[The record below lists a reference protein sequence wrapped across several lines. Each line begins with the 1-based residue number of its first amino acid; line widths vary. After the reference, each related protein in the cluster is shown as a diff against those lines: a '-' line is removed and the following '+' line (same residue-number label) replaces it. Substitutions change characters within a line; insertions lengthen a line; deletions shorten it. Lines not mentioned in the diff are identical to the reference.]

1 MLSKIVLSR
10 NLIYSIKNLGK
21 LNRRSLSDSILNHN
35 SPNASIPLIEHYRSS
50 WPEPQPIVEEGADK
64 MIIPPIRTV
73 SDDKLVFTLKS
84 SFNHGNSIFY
94 PHLKFN
100 PADYKVALQVHT
112 NDLGL
117 NEDELKIFLLMV
129 GPRYNQGKK
138 EVKLTTDRFPNRI
151 ENKRYLIM
159 LLENLILETKN
170 IYSISDQYK

>member
-10 NLIYSIKNLGK
+10 NLIYSVKNLGK
-21 LNRRSLSDSILNHN
+21 LNIRSLSDSIVNHN
-35 SPNASIPLIEHYRSS
+35 SPNATIPLVEHYRST
-50 WPEPQPIVEEGADK
+50 WPEPQPLVEEGK
-64 MIIPPIRTV
+64 KIIIKPPIRTIG
-73 SDDKLVFTLKS
+73 DDKLVFTLKS
-84 SFNHGNSIFY
+84 SFDHGSSIFF

-100 PADYKVALQVHT
+100 PADYKVALQVNT
-112 NDLGL
+112 KDLGL

-129 GPRYNQGKK
+129 GPRFNQGKR

-159 LLENLILETKN
+159 LLENLLLETKN